1 MLVIP
6 STIKFT
12 YAFFRIIHTSA
23 IAMNWYSDK
32 TSKGQTLSLI
42 SAGVLLE
49 RTATQRKSKTANGL
63 VSETLPHC

>member
-1 MLVIP
+1 
-6 STIKFT
+6 
-12 YAFFRIIHTSA
+12 
-23 IAMNWYSDK
+23 MNWYSDK

-42 SAGVLLE
+42 SAGVLLK

>member
-1 MLVIP
+1 
-6 STIKFT
+6 
-12 YAFFRIIHTSA
+12 
-23 IAMNWYSDK
+23 MNWYSDK

-42 SAGVLLE
+42 SAGVLE

>member
-1 MLVIP
+1 
-6 STIKFT
+6 
-12 YAFFRIIHTSA
+12 
-23 IAMNWYSDK
+23 MNLYSDK

-49 RTATQRKSKTANGL
+49 RAATQRKSKY